1 MALFGVG
8 ILTMEKHIISRYP
21 ICSYRWVIRHQ
32 CHVFF
37 ACQSTKPTWTWTNWY
52 IDGKK
57 TSRQKTQRGQSNN
70 LFPRMPGA
78 GLCCIAVLRGRMV
91 MAEHRHLRDIREKP
105 ETVGLGAV
113 SAVSAEVRAATR
125 SDVAARASSYG
136 GVVTVVRCSTHK
148 SKQFVEK
155 NKLHY
160 DLWNLPEATQ
170 NLPSA
175 KVGSMPPGK
184 NNKSS
189 KSAKSRATRS
199 SRVERVIRVKAIRAV
214 RAIGRSIN
222 TKGSKTSCTRF
233 GQCFQEKSGT
243 KTPVRLFGGAFSCWL
258 HASLT
263 LRSCL
268 HRRRACA
275 AQSSQALARRPPN
288 LELQRENFRSNDF
301 FNVISFIPGIFFA
314 KFHEHTLSCRFHPPF
329 TACWGDPA
337 HA

>member
-1 MALFGVG
+1 
-8 ILTMEKHIISRYP
+8 MEHQ
-21 ICSYRWVIRHQ
+21 RWHRRWRCRKCWYCAWRRQSFYSFLAAFITCWYSSFDLCARWPCLELDPHHAKIHNFTVSHMLIQMSHSSPVPCFFRMSVHQTNVDVDKLVHRRNKRH
-32 CHVFF
+32 HVKRLNVDKVTSIEDF
-37 ACQSTKPTWTWTNWY
+37 ASTGT
-52 IDGKK
+52 
-57 TSRQKTQRGQSNN
+57 NN

-113 SAVSAEVRAATR
+113 SAVSAEVRAVTR

-160 DLWNLPEATQ
+160 DLWNLPEATR
-170 NLPSA
+170 NLPFA

-199 SRVERVIRVKAIRAV
+199 SRVERVMRVKVIRAV

-243 KTPVRLFGGAFSCWL
+243 KTPVRLFGGAFSC
-258 HASLT
+258 
-263 LRSCL
+263 
-268 HRRRACA
+268 
-275 AQSSQALARRPPN
+275 
-288 LELQRENFRSNDF
+288 
-301 FNVISFIPGIFFA
+301 
-314 KFHEHTLSCRFHPPF
+314 
-329 TACWGDPA
+329 
-337 HA
+337 